1 MNNSVEEAKSLS
13 VHDGDG
19 TVATSVSQED
29 TGTTRSSRP
38 ELIDDSSD
46 LPLPIGIAEEI
57 SNALEPPKQ
66 IDRKGFCRRQ
76 GDGDENI
83 DIEAPRH
90 IWNSLSREET
100 KKNPCHLNTLKNR

>member
-66 IDRKGFCRRQ
+66 I
-76 GDGDENI
+76 
-83 DIEAPRH
+83 
-90 IWNSLSREET
+90 
-100 KKNPCHLNTLKNR
+100 

>member
-13 VHDGDG
+13 VHDGG

-46 LPLPIGIAEEI
+46 LPLPIGIAEEM

-66 IDRKGFCRRQ
+66 IV
-76 GDGDENI
+76 
-83 DIEAPRH
+83 
-90 IWNSLSREET
+90 L
-100 KKNPCHLNTLKNR
+100 

>member
-46 LPLPIGIAEEI
+46 LPL
-57 SNALEPPKQ
+57 SVLVLQKKSQ
-66 IDRKGFCRRQ
+66 M
-76 GDGDENI
+76 
-83 DIEAPRH
+83 H
-90 IWNSLSREET
+90 LS
-100 KKNPCHLNTLKNR
+100 HLNK